1 MFSNE
6 HPRLPST
13 LRLTCRY
20 FCIQLSDLNM
30 KRSLLTLMIF
40 SLIGI
45 ASLQAQNLNKVYGA
59 MAEEDWEVALQ
70 ELEPILAK
78 KKKNYEA
85 MWLAGICHTKRYRM
99 DKAFELFKE
108 ALPLAEELPYFWIPY
123 AEAYLVAERVDDAER
138 TLRRLNVNS
147 LEDADQADW
156 YALFNKIQNA
166 RKYLSNPKDIIIKN
180 LGPNV
185 NTEGNE
191 YSQVVTANQ
200 MGIYFTARRDGL
212 GKIADDGE
220 NYEMVMTAEMDDLDK
235 WKKDRPLD
243 GFSARDANE
252 APVQLTNGDSTL
264 LTFLDEDL
272 YISYRQADGTWGK
285 RQPLPINTNKW
296 DSHAFLYNNGN
307 SMIYASSFG
316 NDDENSDLYI
326 VHKNADGSWTK
337 PYFIEELNTPER
349 EDAPFV
355 AEDGTLYFSS
365 QGHDSMGGYDIFS
378 TRLDSATGKFSEPQ
392 NMGAPINL
400 PNDDTFFTL
409 YGKNAYLSSS
419 RPDGYGQVDI
429 YRIIMFNKSQLQG
442 KLLDCD
448 NETPVAYAEIKV
460 TTEDGDEL
468 TTTTDE
474 YGVYKMVMPI
484 ERDFTLSVSKD
495 DEVLYEKEHA
505 IRVLF
510 RDEFDVEQ
518 DFYIGCDRV
527 EKEIYVKMINSFD
540 LDPTNVPVPP
550 VSTEGVQ
557 PVVEEEEEPIVEV
570 IAEDPVVPDPPVVEE
585 KTEALPPAVTPENI
599 ELPMVYFDFDKHNIK
614 SEFFKRLDE
623 AAELLVRRRDLR
635 IMVAGHTD
643 AYGTN
648 PYNVA
653 LGRRRYTEV
662 YNYLI
667 NKGVNPE
674 QLETKTFSEDIP
686 VASNRTVQGRAFNR
700 RVELYFI
707 DEDGNRVDY

>member
-1 MFSNE
+1 M
-6 HPRLPST
+6 
-13 LRLTCRY
+13 
-20 FCIQLSDLNM
+20 QV
-30 KRSLLTLMIF
+30 
-40 SLIGI
+40 
-45 ASLQAQNLNKVYGA
+45 QAQNLNKVYGA
-59 MAEEDWEVALQ
+59 MAEEDWEVALE
-70 ELEPILAK
+70 ELESIMSK

-108 ALPLAEELPYFWIPY
+108 AAPFAEELPYYWIPY

-138 TLRRLNVNS
+138 TLRRLNPSS
-147 LEDADQADW
+147 LEEQDQADW

-191 YSQVVTANQ
+191 YSQVVTSNQ
-200 MGIYFTARRDGL
+200 MGIFFTARRSGL

-220 NYEMVMTAEMDDLDK
+220 NYEMVMTAEMDELDK
-235 WKKDRPLD
+235 WKKDKPLD
-243 GFSARDANE
+243 GFSATDANE
-252 APVQLTNGDSTL
+252 APIQLTNNDNTL
-264 LTFLDEDL
+264 LTFYDEDL
-272 YISYRQADGTWGK
+272 YISQKQADGSWTE
-285 RQPLPINTNKW
+285 REPLPINTNKW

-316 NDDENSDLYI
+316 NDEENSDLYI
-326 VHKNADGSWTK
+326 VHKDASGKWTK

-365 QGHDSMGGYDIFS
+365 QGHDSMGGYDIFM
-378 TRLDSATGKFSEPQ
+378 TRLDSVSGKFSEPE

-442 KLLDCD
+442 KLLECD
-448 NETPVAYAEIKV
+448 EVTPVAFAEVKV
-460 TTEDGDEL
+460 TTEDGEEM
-468 TTTTDE
+468 TTMTNE

-484 ERDFTLSVSKD
+484 ERDFTLTVTKD
-495 DEVLYEKEHA
+495 DEVVYEKSHA

-518 DFYIGCDRV
+518 NFYVGCDKV
-527 EKEIYVKMINSFD
+527 EKDIYVKMINSFD
-540 LDPTNVPVPP
+540 LDPTNVPVEE
-550 VSTEGVQ
+550 VSTEGVE
-557 PVVEEEEEPIVEV
+557 VVTEEEPEPEPEPEPVV
-570 IAEDPVVPDPPVVEE
+570 VVAEDPVVEEVPVVEE
-585 KTEALPPAVTPENI
+585 KAEPVAPVVTPENI
-599 ELPMVYFDFDKHNIK
+599 ELPNVFFDFDKHNVK
-614 SEFFKRLDE
+614 SEFFQRLDE
-623 AAELLVRRRDLR
+623 AAELLTRRRDLR

-643 AYGTN
+643 SYGTN

-653 LGRRRYTEV
+653 LGERRYTEV
-662 YNYLI
+662 YNYLV
-667 NKGVNPE
+667 NKGVNPS
-674 QLETKTFSEDIP
+674 QLATKTFSEDIP
-686 VASNRTVQGRAFNR
+686 IATNRTVQGRAFNR

-707 DEDGNRVDY
+707 DENGNKVEY

>member
-1 MFSNE
+1 
-6 HPRLPST
+6 
-13 LRLTCRY
+13 
-20 FCIQLSDLNM
+20 
-30 KRSLLTLMIF
+30 
-40 SLIGI
+40 
-45 ASLQAQNLNKVYGA
+45 
-59 MAEEDWEVALQ
+59 
-70 ELEPILAK
+70 
-78 KKKNYEA
+78 
-85 MWLAGICHTKRYRM
+85 
-99 DKAFELFKE
+99 
-108 ALPLAEELPYFWIPY
+108 
-123 AEAYLVAERVDDAER
+123 
-138 TLRRLNVNS
+138 
-147 LEDADQADW
+147 
-156 YALFNKIQNA
+156 
-166 RKYLSNPKDIIIKN
+166 
-180 LGPNV
+180 
-185 NTEGNE
+185 
-191 YSQVVTANQ
+191 
-200 MGIYFTARRDGL
+200 
-212 GKIADDGE
+212 
-220 NYEMVMTAEMDDLDK
+220 
-235 WKKDRPLD
+235 
-243 GFSARDANE
+243 
-252 APVQLTNGDSTL
+252 
-264 LTFLDEDL
+264 
-272 YISYRQADGTWGK
+272 
-285 RQPLPINTNKW
+285 
-296 DSHAFLYNNGN
+296 
-307 SMIYASSFG
+307 
-316 NDDENSDLYI
+316 
-326 VHKNADGSWTK
+326 
-337 PYFIEELNTPER
+337 
-349 EDAPFV
+349 
-355 AEDGTLYFSS
+355 
-365 QGHDSMGGYDIFS
+365 
-378 TRLDSATGKFSEPQ
+378 
-392 NMGAPINL
+392 
-400 PNDDTFFTL
+400 
-409 YGKNAYLSSS
+409 
-419 RPDGYGQVDI
+419 
-429 YRIIMFNKSQLQG
+429 
-442 KLLDCD
+442 
-448 NETPVAYAEIKV
+448 
-460 TTEDGDEL
+460 
-468 TTTTDE
+468 
-474 YGVYKMVMPI
+474 MPI

>member
-1 MFSNE
+1 M
-6 HPRLPST
+6 
-13 LRLTCRY
+13 
-20 FCIQLSDLNM
+20 QV
-30 KRSLLTLMIF
+30 
-40 SLIGI
+40 
-45 ASLQAQNLNKVYGA
+45 QAQNLNKVYGA
-59 MAEEDWEVALQ
+59 MAEEDWEVALE
-70 ELEPILAK
+70 ELESIMSK

-108 ALPLAEELPYFWIPY
+108 AAPFAEELPYYWIPY

-138 TLRRLNVNS
+138 TLRRLNPSS
-147 LEDADQADW
+147 LEEQDQADW

-191 YSQVVTANQ
+191 YSQVVTSNQ
-200 MGIYFTARRDGL
+200 MGIFFTARRSGL

-220 NYEMVMTAEMDDLDK
+220 NYEMVMTAEMDELDK
-235 WKKDRPLD
+235 WKKDKPLD
-243 GFSARDANE
+243 GFSATDANE
-252 APVQLTNGDSTL
+252 APIQLTNNDNTL
-264 LTFLDEDL
+264 LTFYDEDL
-272 YISYRQADGTWGK
+272 YISQKQADGSWTE
-285 RQPLPINTNKW
+285 REPLPINTNKW

-316 NDDENSDLYI
+316 NDEENSDLYI
-326 VHKNADGSWTK
+326 VHKDASGKWTK

-365 QGHDSMGGYDIFS
+365 QGHDSMGGYDIFM
-378 TRLDSATGKFSEPQ
+378 TRLDSVSGKFSEPE

-442 KLLDCD
+442 KLLECD
-448 NETPVAYAEIKV
+448 EVTPVAFAEVKV
-460 TTEDGDEL
+460 TTEDGEEM
-468 TTTTDE
+468 TTMTNE

-484 ERDFTLSVSKD
+484 ERDFTLTVTKD
-495 DEVLYEKEHA
+495 DEVVYEKSHA

-518 DFYIGCDRV
+518 NFYVGCDRV
-527 EKEIYVKMINSFD
+527 EKDIYVKMINSFD
-540 LDPTNVPVPP
+540 LDPTNVPVEE
-550 VSTEGVQ
+550 VSTEGVE
-557 PVVEEEEEPIVEV
+557 VVTEEEPEPEPEPEPVV
-570 IAEDPVVPDPPVVEE
+570 VVAEDPVVEEVPVVEE
-585 KTEALPPAVTPENI
+585 KAEPVAPVVTPENI
-599 ELPMVYFDFDKHNIK
+599 ELPNVFFDFDKHNVK
-614 SEFFKRLDE
+614 SEFFQRLDE
-623 AAELLVRRRDLR
+623 AAELLTRRRDLR

-643 AYGTN
+643 SYGTN

-653 LGRRRYTEV
+653 LGERRYTEV
-662 YNYLI
+662 YNYLV
-667 NKGVNPE
+667 NKGVNPS
-674 QLETKTFSEDIP
+674 QLATKTFSEDIP
-686 VASNRTVQGRAFNR
+686 IATNRTVQGRAFNR

-707 DEDGNRVDY
+707 DENGNKVEY

>member
-1 MFSNE
+1 M
-6 HPRLPST
+6 
-13 LRLTCRY
+13 
-20 FCIQLSDLNM
+20 QV
-30 KRSLLTLMIF
+30 
-40 SLIGI
+40 
-45 ASLQAQNLNKVYGA
+45 QAQNLNKVYGA
-59 MAEEDWEVALQ
+59 MAEEDWEVALE
-70 ELEPILAK
+70 ELESIMSK

-108 ALPLAEELPYFWIPY
+108 AAPFAEDLPYYWIPY

-138 TLRRLNVNS
+138 TLRRLNPSS
-147 LEDADQADW
+147 LEEQDQADW

-191 YSQVVTANQ
+191 YSQVVTSNQ
-200 MGIYFTARRDGL
+200 MGIFFTARRAGL

-220 NYEMVMTAEMDDLDK
+220 NYEMVMTAEMDELDK

-243 GFSARDANE
+243 GFSATDANE
-252 APVQLTNGDSTL
+252 APIQLTNNDNTL
-264 LTFLDEDL
+264 LTFYDEDL
-272 YISYRQADGTWGK
+272 YISQRQADGSWTE
-285 RQPLPINTNKW
+285 REPLPINTNKW

-316 NDDENSDLYI
+316 NDEENSDLYI
-326 VHKNADGSWTK
+326 VHKEADGKWTK

-378 TRLDSATGKFSEPQ
+378 TRLDSVSGKFSEPE

-442 KLLDCD
+442 KLLECD
-448 NETPVAYAEIKV
+448 EVTPVAFAEVKV
-460 TTEDGDEL
+460 TTEDGEEL
-468 TTTTDE
+468 TTTTNE
-474 YGVYKMVMPI
+474 FGVYKMVMPI
-484 ERDFTLSVSKD
+484 ERDFTLTVTKD
-495 DEVLYEKEHA
+495 DELVYEKSHA

-518 DFYIGCDRV
+518 NFYVGCDKV
-527 EKEIYVKMINSFD
+527 EKDIYVKMINSFD
-540 LDPTNVPVPP
+540 LDPTNVPVEE
-550 VSTEGVQ
+550 VSTEGVE
-557 PVVEEEEEPIVEV
+557 VVTEEEPEPEPEPVV
-570 IAEDPVVPDPPVVEE
+570 VVAEDPEVEEVPVVEE
-585 KTEALPPAVTPENI
+585 KAEPVAPVVTPENI
-599 ELPMVYFDFDKHNIK
+599 ELPNVFFDFDKHNVK
-614 SEFFKRLDE
+614 SEFFQRLDE
-623 AAELLVRRRDLR
+623 AAELLTRRRDLR

-653 LGRRRYTEV
+653 LGERRYTEV
-662 YNYLI
+662 YNYLV
-667 NKGVNPE
+667 NKGVNPS
-674 QLETKTFSEDIP
+674 QLATKTFSEDIP
-686 VASNRTVQGRAFNR
+686 IATNRTVQGRAFNR

-707 DEDGNRVDY
+707 DENGNKVEY

>member
-1 MFSNE
+1 
-6 HPRLPST
+6 
-13 LRLTCRY
+13 
-20 FCIQLSDLNM
+20 
-30 KRSLLTLMIF
+30 
-40 SLIGI
+40 
-45 ASLQAQNLNKVYGA
+45 
-59 MAEEDWEVALQ
+59 MAEEDWEVALE

-78 KKKNYEA
+78 KKKSYEA

-99 DKAFELFKE
+99 DKAFELFQE
-108 ALPLAEELPYFWIPY
+108 SAPLAEELPYYWIPY

-138 TLRRLNVNS
+138 TLRRLNPSS
-147 LEDADQADW
+147 LEEQDQADW

-191 YSQVVTANQ
+191 YSQVVTADQ
-200 MGIYFTARRDGL
+200 MGIFFTARRSGL

-220 NYEMVMTAEMDDLDK
+220 NYEMVMTAEMDELDK
-235 WKKDRPLD
+235 WKKDKPLD
-243 GFSARDANE
+243 GFSATDANE
-252 APVQLTNGDSTL
+252 APIQLTNGDSTL
-264 LTFLDEDL
+264 LTFYDEDL
-272 YISYRQADGTWGK
+272 FISYKEADGNWSK
-285 RQPLPINTNKW
+285 REPLPINTNKW
-296 DSHAFLYNNGN
+296 DSHAYLYNNGN

-316 NDDENSDLYI
+316 NDEENSDLYI
-326 VHKNADGSWTK
+326 VHKDENGKWSK

-365 QGHDSMGGYDIFS
+365 QGHDSMGGYDIFT
-378 TRLDSATGKFSEPQ
+378 TRLDSATGKFSEPE

-448 NETPVAYAEIKV
+448 NESPVAFAEVKV
-460 TTEDGDEL
+460 TTQDGEEL
-468 TTTTDE
+468 TAMTNE
-474 YGVYKMVMPI
+474 YGVYKMTMPI
-484 ERDFTLSVSKD
+484 ERDFTLTVTKD
-495 DEVLYEKEHA
+495 DEVVYEKVHA

-518 DFYIGCDRV
+518 DFYIGCDKV
-527 EKEIYVKMINSFD
+527 EKDIYVKMINSFD
-540 LDPTNVPVPP
+540 LDPTNVPVEDPSIEGIEP
-550 VSTEGVQ
+550 VTEEEEAEELAEEVVAVEEVQ
-557 PVVEEEEEPIVEV
+557 EEVTEEEEPEEVEV
-570 IAEDPVVPDPPVVEE
+570 KAAVV
-585 KTEALPPAVTPENI
+585 PAVTEETI
-599 ELPMVYFDFDKHNIK
+599 ELPNVFFDFDKHNIK
-614 SEFFKRLDE
+614 SEFFERLDE

-653 LGRRRYTEV
+653 LGERRYTEV

-667 NKGVNPE
+667 NKGVNPS
-674 QLETKTFSEDIP
+674 QLATKTFSEDIP
-686 VASNRTVQGRAFNR
+686 IASNRTVQGRAFNR

-707 DEDGNRVDY
+707 DENGNKVEY

>member
-1 MFSNE
+1 
-6 HPRLPST
+6 
-13 LRLTCRY
+13 
-20 FCIQLSDLNM
+20 M
-30 KRSLLTLMIF
+30 KRLFIAVMICSLSATF
-40 SLIGI
+40 SE
-45 ASLQAQNLNKVYGA
+45 LQAQNLNKVYGA
-59 MAEEDWEVALQ
+59 MAEEDWEVALE

-99 DKAFELFKE
+99 DKAFELFQE
-108 ALPLAEELPYFWIPY
+108 SAPLAEELPYYWIPY

-138 TLRRLNVNS
+138 TLRRLNPSS
-147 LEDADQADW
+147 LEDQDQADW
-156 YALFNKIQNA
+156 YSLFNKIQNA

-191 YSQVVTANQ
+191 YSQVVTADQ
-200 MGIYFTARRDGL
+200 MGIFFTARRSGL

-220 NYEMVMTAEMDDLDK
+220 NYEMVMTAEMDELDK
-235 WKKDRPLD
+235 WKKDKPLD
-243 GFSARDANE
+243 GFSATDANE
-252 APVQLTNGDSTL
+252 APIQLTNGDSTL
-264 LTFLDEDL
+264 LTFYDEDL
-272 YISYRQADGTWGK
+272 FISYKEADGNWSK
-285 RQPLPINTNKW
+285 REPLPINTNKW
-296 DSHAFLYNNGN
+296 DSHAYLYNNGN

-316 NDDENSDLYI
+316 NDEENSDLYI
-326 VHKNADGSWTK
+326 VHKDANGKWTK

-365 QGHDSMGGYDIFS
+365 QGHDSMGGYDIFT
-378 TRLDSATGKFSEPQ
+378 TRLDSATGKFSEPE

-448 NETPVAYAEIKV
+448 NESPVAFAEVKV
-460 TTEDGDEL
+460 TTQDGEEL
-468 TTTTDE
+468 TAMTNE
-474 YGVYKMVMPI
+474 YGVYKMTMPI
-484 ERDFTLSVSKD
+484 ERDFTLTVTKD
-495 DEVLYEKEHA
+495 DEIVYEKVHA

-518 DFYIGCDRV
+518 DFYIGCDKV
-527 EKEIYVKMINSFD
+527 EKDIYVKMINSFD
-540 LDPTNVPVPP
+540 LDPTNVPVEDPSIEGIEP
-550 VSTEGVQ
+550 VTEEEEAEELAEE
-557 PVVEEEEEPIVEV
+557 VVAVEEAQEEVAEEEEPEEVEV
-570 IAEDPVVPDPPVVEE
+570 KAAVIPVVTEE
-585 KTEALPPAVTPENI
+585 TI
-599 ELPMVYFDFDKHNIK
+599 ELPNVFFDFDKHNIK
-614 SEFFKRLDE
+614 SDFFERLDE

-653 LGRRRYTEV
+653 LGQRRYTEV

-667 NKGVNPE
+667 NKGVNPS
-674 QLETKTFSEDIP
+674 QLATKTFSEDIP
-686 VASNRTVQGRAFNR
+686 IASNRTVQGRAFNR

-707 DEDGNRVDY
+707 DENGNKVEY